1 MRPSYIYKNPPRKLS
16 EKERARYERQIG
28 VLERLRNRL
37 PEEFRVGDAR
47 NGEIDA
53 GPHKEVATL
62 FIPQLLYEY
71 QVLLE
76 NMLIP
81 SFDENPS
88 SWMYKRMTDF
98 LINNP
103 KEAPFV
109 NWAYLLQSA
118 MYGKVIPEHH
128 RDEQYFVWNKLFA
141 QLLNIED
148 LQDWFNLQSTRIS
161 EESYISKISHNPNLL
176 FWTFSPSSDW
186 KEQRLDLVWEDS
198 LLKETFWI
206 SIESEGLAFSVR
218 FYGDEDDEESEEPD
232 DDETQLFTDW
242 SSIVRSWG
250 QPFWMAV
257 IPLNDLTGLGLLN
270 WEW

>member
-1 MRPSYIYKNPPRKLS
+1 MSYELGPFQ
-16 EKERARYERQIG
+16 RARYERQIG

-37 PEEFRVGDAR
+37 PEEFQVGDVR

-53 GPHKEVATL
+53 GPYKEVATL
-62 FIPQLLYEY
+62 FIPQLLYKY

-81 SFDENPS
+81 SFDEKPYP
-88 SWMYKRMTDF
+88 WLHRRMIDF
-98 LINNP
+98 LNNNP
-103 KEAPFV
+103 KQAPFV
-109 NWAYLLQSA
+109 NWAYLLHSA
-118 MYGKVIPEHH
+118 LYGIFIEEHQQ
-128 RDEQYFVWNKLFA
+128 DEQYFVWNKLFS

-186 KEQRLDLVWEDS
+186 KEQRLELVWEDS

-206 SIESEGLAFSVR
+206 SLESKEGESVR
-218 FYGDEDDEESEEPD
+218 VRFFDNEAEEESEEPY

-242 SSIVRSWG
+242 SSIVKSWG
-250 QPFWMAV
+250 QPFWMTV
-257 IPLNDLTGLGLLN
+257 IPLEDLTRLGLLN